1 MSVTYYHIKDMNLL
15 GKEEEC
21 IPYLYKQSKGWV
33 VDNDNILMDRIMGY
47 DDSEPS
53 GSPYK
58 IGNSS
63 IIQLV
68 VEISKE
74 EADRVIDALTV

>member
-15 GKEEEC
+15 GKEDAY
-21 IPYLYKQSKGWV
+21 IPYLYKPSKGWV

-53 GSPYK
+53 SSPYK
-58 IGNSS
+58 IGNTST
-63 IIQLV
+63 IQLV
-68 VEISKE
+68 EEISE
-74 EADRVIDALTV
+74 EKAENFIKNL